1 MLSKKNTS
9 SDQNIQRKQSGR
21 KSTNPIISSPDYIA
35 AMTHV
40 KKKKEDAEIAK
51 QARRA
56 VRLEKA
62 RLKLEKMQD
71 SVNKLQKQVSDDK
84 K

>member
-1 MLSKKNTS
+1 
-9 SDQNIQRKQSGR
+9 
-21 KSTNPIISSPDYIA
+21 
-35 AMTHV
+35 MTHV